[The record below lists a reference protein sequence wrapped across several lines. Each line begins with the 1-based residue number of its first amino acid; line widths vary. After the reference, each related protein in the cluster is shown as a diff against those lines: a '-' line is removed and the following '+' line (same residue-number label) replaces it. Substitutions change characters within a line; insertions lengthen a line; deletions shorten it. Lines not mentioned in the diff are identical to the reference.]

1 VLIVLLLFDKLGHLI
16 VSAVYRSITVT
27 VNQENSE
34 ILEKRSRDIFKHHE
48 IRIQEQSHK
57 WFREKGEMQITFQVR
72 AKNHMGSGSVVT
84 ALSQVEGVASV
95 VWE

>member
-1 VLIVLLLFDKLGHLI
+1 
-16 VSAVYRSITVT
+16 
-27 VNQENSE
+27 
-34 ILEKRSRDIFKHHE
+34 
-48 IRIQEQSHK
+48 
-57 WFREKGEMQITFQVR
+57 MQITFQVR